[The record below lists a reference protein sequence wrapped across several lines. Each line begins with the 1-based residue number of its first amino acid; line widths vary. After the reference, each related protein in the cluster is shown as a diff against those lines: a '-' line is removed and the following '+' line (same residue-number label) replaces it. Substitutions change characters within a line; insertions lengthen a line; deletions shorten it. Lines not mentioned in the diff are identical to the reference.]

1 MKTLINK
8 ANPQIRITA
17 PEITLENHCYYI
29 WTDDGDCII
38 EFWEK
43 DWTLVEEE
51 PEKIYY
57 KMLDNNDNCP
67 FDKGNCNYCTVQF
80 CGARKNVTTITTS
93 TSLPVVEE
101 KPVDFEKL
109 ALEKYPETMTYD
121 SRGLYDRKKY
131 DRDIYKQGLKDG
143 YNLKHKIRNDDN
155 NL

>member
-1 MKTLINK
+1 MKTLVNK
-8 ANPQIRITA
+8 NNPAIRITA

-43 DWTLVEEE
+43 DWTLIEEE
-51 PEKIYY
+51 
-57 KMLDNNDNCP
+57 
-67 FDKGNCNYCTVQF
+67 
-80 CGARKNVTTITTS
+80 
-93 TSLPVVEE
+93 
-101 KPVDFEKL
+101 PVDFEKL
-109 ALEKYPETMTYD
+109 SMEKYPETMTYD

-143 YNLKHKIRNDDN
+143 YNLKHKIRNDNN